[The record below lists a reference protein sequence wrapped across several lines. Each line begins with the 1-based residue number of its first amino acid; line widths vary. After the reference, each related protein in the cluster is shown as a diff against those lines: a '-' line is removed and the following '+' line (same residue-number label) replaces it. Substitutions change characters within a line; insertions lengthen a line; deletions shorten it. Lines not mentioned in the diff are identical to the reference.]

1 MNSKTL
7 SSAGHRKRLRER
19 FLRGGLEGF
28 HDYEIVE
35 LLLTL
40 STPRKDCKEA
50 AKLAIKT
57 FGSLRKVLEASPEE
71 LQTIPG
77 IGPNNILALKLVQAV
92 ARRAL
97 AERIS
102 HTEFARSSAEVLEY
116 LKYNLRDRQREV
128 FMALFLNGRNQIL
141 RMEEL
146 FVGTLTSS
154 VVYPRE
160 VVKMALRYEAAA
172 MVFVHNHPSGNPKP
186 SREDI
191 QITKRLKEALATVDI
206 TVHDH
211 LIVAGQDVYSFA
223 DHGLI

>member
-1 MNSKTL
+1 MSGKTL
-7 SSAGHRKRLRER
+7 SSAGHRQRLRER

-40 STPRKDCKEA
+40 GTPRKDCKDS
-50 AKLAIKT
+50 AKLAIKM
-57 FGSLRKVLEASPEE
+57 FGSLRKVLEASAEE

-77 IGPNNILALKLVQAV
+77 IGPKNVLSLKLVQAV

-102 HTEFARSSAEVLEY
+102 HTEFARSSAEVFEF

-128 FMALFLNGRNQIL
+128 FMALFLNGHNQIM

-172 MVFVHNHPSGNPKP
+172 MVFVHNHPGGNPKP

-211 LIVAGQDVYSFA
+211 LIIAGQEMYSFA
-223 DHGLI
+223 DHGLV